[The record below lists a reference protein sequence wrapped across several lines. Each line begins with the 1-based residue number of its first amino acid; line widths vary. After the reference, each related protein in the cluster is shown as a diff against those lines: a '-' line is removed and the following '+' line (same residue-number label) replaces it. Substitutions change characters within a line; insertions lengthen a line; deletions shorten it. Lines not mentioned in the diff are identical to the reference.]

1 MILPVNDPALEGR
14 KAKYNLNKVTV
25 IPYNAHADGLAEIG
39 VTDAYEME
47 TFFDSSDMGYSS
59 FTAEG
64 LVRNPAV
71 DGTDIAI
78 TASIG
83 GVTKS
88 VMIPFETAD

>member
-1 MILPVNDPALEGR
+1 MQFNSLKRL
-14 KAKYNLNKVTV
+14 
-25 IPYNAHADGLAEIG
+25 
-39 VTDAYEME
+39 
-47 TFFDSSDMGYSS
+47 YSS